1 MGSIPRQEQNQN
13 QKLNDMTNKNPFMEI
28 LVFLEKETKMKMGT
42 VIAIEN
48 DKWMQ
53 DVVFF
58 KLFNE
63 NQIRIG
69 VLSNFK
75 KHFEI
80 VKQEIC
86 LSNN

>member
-1 MGSIPRQEQNQN
+1 
-13 QKLNDMTNKNPFMEI
+13 MEI
-28 LVFLEKETKMKMGT
+28 LVFLEKETKMKIGT

-48 DKWMQ
+48 NEWLQ

-63 NQIRIG
+63 DQIRIG
-69 VLSNFK
+69 ALSKFK
-75 KHFEI
+75 TYFEI

-86 LSNN
+86 LSKN

>member
-1 MGSIPRQEQNQN
+1 
-13 QKLNDMTNKNPFMEI
+13 
-28 LVFLEKETKMKMGT
+28 MGT

-53 DVVFF
+53 DMVFF

-63 NQIRIG
+63 DQIRIG
-69 VLSNFK
+69 ALNKFK
-75 KHFEI
+75 EHFEI

-86 LSNN
+86 LSKN

>member
-1 MGSIPRQEQNQN
+1 
-13 QKLNDMTNKNPFMEI
+13 
-28 LVFLEKETKMKMGT
+28 MKMGT

-63 NQIRIG
+63 DQIRIG

-80 VKQEIC
+80 VREEIM
-86 LSNN
+86 LSKN

>member
-63 NQIRIG
+63 DQIRIG

>member
-28 LVFLEKETKMKMGT
+28 LVFLEKETKMKMGA

-63 NQIRIG
+63 DQIRIG

-86 LSNN
+86 VSNN

>member
-13 QKLNDMTNKNPFMEI
+13 QKLNEMTNKNPFMEI

-63 NQIRIG
+63 DLIRIG

>member
-63 NQIRIG
+63 DQIRIG

-80 VKQEIC
+80 IKQEIY

>member
-1 MGSIPRQEQNQN
+1 
-13 QKLNDMTNKNPFMEI
+13 MTNKNPFMEI

-63 NQIRIG
+63 DQIRIG
-69 VLSNFK
+69 VLSKFK
-75 KHFEI
+75 TYFEI

-86 LSNN
+86 LSKN